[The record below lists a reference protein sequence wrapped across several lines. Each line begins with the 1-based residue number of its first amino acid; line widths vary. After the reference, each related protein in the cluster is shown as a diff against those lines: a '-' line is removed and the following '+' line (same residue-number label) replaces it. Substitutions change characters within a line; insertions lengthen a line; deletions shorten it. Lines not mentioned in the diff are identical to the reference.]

1 MDRDSAPGVLEVL
14 AGNRKTLFGLFSL
27 LLAVALAFSAVY
39 RRSTTFPREGIVE
52 PGETVGIEKRRPE
65 KEGKLNILP
74 GEDSLDEPVEIV
86 FLNNN
91 REVVR
96 KTQLASG
103 EDVGIDETD
112 SYFRLASGGVDLNYE
127 YRIDY
132 SYQPFRLLAIPAALF
147 TVFGVIAIY
156 RGFEQFMSDFA
167 AERVQELEDREDG
180 ENEGEH
186 VDFMGVDKGEG
197 GTE

>member
-39 RRSTTFPREGIVE
+39 RRSATFSREGIVE

-65 KEGKLNILP
+65 NEGKLNILP

-91 REVVR
+91 REVIR
-96 KTQLASG
+96 KTQLARG
-103 EDVGIDETD
+103 GDVGIDEAD
-112 SYFRLASGGVDLNYE
+112 SYFRLASGGVDLSYE

-132 SYQPFRLLAIPAALF
+132 SYQPLRFLAIPAALF

-156 RGFEQFMSDFA
+156 RGFEQFMSNFA
-167 AERVQELEDREDG
+167 AERVQELEDREEG

-186 VDFMGVDKGEG
+186 VDFMGLDNDEG
-197 GTE
+197 GAE